1 MDTRGI
7 LDTIVQS
14 SVVGLMHAHGV
25 AVAPVPP
32 QRAASPGPV
41 VDLTGVVKL
50 EGKGLSGTLSL
61 AIPSE
66 VLGLMK
72 QPIREPRDLIREL
85 TNQLIGRVKN
95 RLLQFQ
101 LTLQTA
107 LPQVLDKEQVAQR
120 RSRSAMFAVYYFRTI
135 RGELVVTLEGT
146 FDGGA
151 LSYSGAIQLPSEGDV
166 ILF

>member
-32 QRAASPGPV
+32 LRGAPAGPV

-50 EGKGLSGTLSL
+50 DGKGLNGTLSL

-66 VLGLMK
+66 VLALVK
-72 QPIREPRDLIREL
+72 QPVREPRDVIREL
-85 TNQLIGRVKN
+85 TNQLMGRVKN
-95 RLLQFQ
+95 RLIQFQ
-101 LTLQTA
+101 VALQTG
-107 LPQVLDKEQVAQR
+107 LPQVLDKEQMAQR
-120 RSRSAMFAVYYFRTI
+120 RSRSATFAVYYFRTI
-135 RGELVVTLEGT
+135 RGEMVVTLEGNI
-146 FDGGA
+146 DGSA
-151 LSYSGAIQLPSEGDV
+151 LSYSGAIQIPNEGDV